1 MGLGVALNIGL
12 KACQN
17 EWIARMDGDDIA
29 TSDRFEKQVTYLHDH
44 PEVDVLGSWI
54 AEFSENPKQPD
65 NFRKPPESHSAI
77 LKYATYTS
85 PVNHMSVMYKKS
97 SVLAAGS
104 YQNVNTLED
113 YHLWIRMLVQGSVF
127 ANIPEVLIHARTGE
141 NMLMRRHG
149 WKYFYN
155 ELKLARDAYRFGFL
169 SRWEQ
174 FRNIFYRALPRLM
187 PLFILKR
194 LYNLARKFSR

>member
-1 MGLGVALNIGL
+1 
-12 KACQN
+12 
-17 EWIARMDGDDIA
+17 MDGDDIA
-29 TSDRFEKQVTYLHDH
+29 LPQRFEKQIAYLKQH
-44 PEVDVLGSWI
+44 PKVDVLGSCI
-54 AEFSENPKQPD
+54 SEFSIDPKQPD
-65 NFRKPPESHSAI
+65 NHRKPPEYHTDI

-97 SVLAAGS
+97 AVMSAGS

-127 ANIPEVLIHARTGE
+127 ANIPEVLINARTGE

-155 ELKLARDAYRFGFL
+155 EVKLAQDAYQFGLL

-174 FRNIFYRALPRLM
+174 FRNFFYRALPRLM